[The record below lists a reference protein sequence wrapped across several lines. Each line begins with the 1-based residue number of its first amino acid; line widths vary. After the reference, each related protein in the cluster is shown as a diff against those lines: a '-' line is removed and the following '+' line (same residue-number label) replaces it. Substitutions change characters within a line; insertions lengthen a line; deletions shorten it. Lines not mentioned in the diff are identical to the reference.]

1 MQLPTGGPGIGPPT
15 FGPLVDL
22 GCGLRPVPGAFGLDR
37 QALPGVTVV
46 ARLDATHLPFRDA
59 SLARVYAR
67 HVLEHLED
75 VPAAM
80 AEIHRVLRPGGEC
93 HVEVPYFA
101 AVTAYADPTHRAW
114 FTYTTFEHFGP
125 PATSGWQA
133 NLHTWFGSA
142 RFGIRRRRLVF
153 GEAHRRLGLQALANR
168 FPALYENLLLYL
180 FPARSLEAEL
190 VRLG

>member
-22 GCGLRPVPGAFGLDR
+22 GCGRRPVPGAFGLDR
-37 QALPGVTVV
+37 QALPGVAVV
-46 ARLDATHLPFRDA
+46 ARLDAAHLPFREA

-101 AVTAYADPTHRAW
+101 AVSAYADPTHRAW

-133 NLHTWFGSA
+133 NRHTWFGSA

-180 FPARSLEAEL
+180 FPARSLEVVL

>member
-15 FGPLVDL
+15 FGPSVDL
-22 GCGLRPVPGAFGLDR
+22 GCGLRPVPGALGLDR
-37 QALPGVTVV
+37 QALPGVAVV
-46 ARLDATHLPFRDA
+46 ARLDAPHLPFRDA
-59 SLARVYAR
+59 SLARVHAR

-101 AVTAYADPTHRAW
+101 CVTAYADPTHRAW

-133 NLHTWFGSA
+133 NLHTWFGTA

-153 GEAHRRLGLQALANR
+153 GEGHRRLGLQALANR

-180 FPARSLEAEL
+180 FPARSLDVDL